1 MTPEVKRNKEFTKWL
16 WHWIAAVQQNRP
28 RLSAHYARRQPVQTG
43 KNILTAHTYLAQTCT
58 PHPVG
63 TPQGVLS
70 FHNARNNQ
78 VRLSEEVFNSVSN
91 PVSVGDNFVFVDALE
106 RKSGQVR
113 RVRIPPSI
121 VRMARI
127 TRRAA

>member
-1 MTPEVKRNKEFTKWL
+1 MTPEVKRNKEFAKWL
-16 WHWIAAVQQNRP
+16 RHWIAAVQQNRP

-63 TPQGVLS
+63 TSQGVLS

-78 VRLSEEVFNSVSN
+78 VRLSEEVFDFGVQSGQRRRQFRVC
-91 PVSVGDNFVFVDALE
+91 GRTQ

>member
-1 MTPEVKRNKEFTKWL
+1 MAPEVKRNKEFAKWL
-16 WHWIAAVQQNRP
+16 RHWIAAVQQNRP
-28 RLSAHYARRQPVQTG
+28 SIERTLREKTASPDG

-63 TPQGVLS
+63 TSQGVLS

-78 VRLSEEVFNSVSN
+78 VRLSEEV
-91 PVSVGDNFVFVDALE
+91 
-106 RKSGQVR
+106 RT
-113 RVRIPPSI
+113 
-121 VRMARI
+121 

>member
-1 MTPEVKRNKEFTKWL
+1 LLSGYAIGSRQSSKIVS
-16 WHWIAAVQQNRP
+16 

-43 KNILTAHTYLAQTCT
+43 KDILTAHIYVAQTCT

-63 TPQGVLS
+63 TSQGVLS

-78 VRLSEEVFNSVSN
+78 VRLSEEVLDLVSN
-91 PVSVGDNFVFVDALE
+91 PVSVGDNFEFVDAVE

-113 RVRIPPSI
+113 RVRISPII
-121 VRMARI
+121 VRMART